1 MMNCKQATQQV
12 SQKQDRTLSI
22 KEQLTLRF
30 HLAMCSGCRNYNR
43 QIKLIRKACSHI
55 SGQE

>member
-1 MMNCKQATQQV
+1 MNCKQATQQV